1 MMKIKFLS
9 DNQLTTRVGLPI
21 VHLSTLF
28 IKEHHIK
35 SNEVFIKMGKWQKAF
50 QVQENNNLNV
60 QEMMLPKEDFSY
72 NIPEDLPFEVRVE
85 GKSIHLGPVI
95 AFIAKKK
102 NRSLTLKTLNDFQLR
117 LDKYEEIGGLIYIC
131 SAEGVDVNNQTINGY
146 AYNPNARSGKD
157 RWIGG
162 HFPFPDSIFKKIRL
176 PNQLEQSIQKVI
188 GANLFNTNF
197 FNKLQFWQV
206 CALNERIRGFIPLT
220 KTYSSV
226 ATLNEMIDRFDTVY
240 VKPVSGM
247 KGIGIFMITKD
258 KDESLLVV
266 DHYKEKKRFNT
277 VYDVKLYL
285 DEEIGNQRY
294 MIQQGIPT
302 RYKNKNVDFR
312 LYFQK
317 DKSKKW
323 VCQGS
328 LGRVAK
334 EESIVT
340 NLNHISHLS
349 DGEKAIKII
358 FKVNKQTA
366 ATILHSTIL
375 ICTEICEELD
385 RRLGHYGD
393 VALDVII
400 DETHKPWILEVNNLY
415 GVKSLDILQDQETLN
430 KLRTT
435 PFEYAKALAG
445 F

>member
-1 MMKIKFLS
+1 MIRIKFLS
-9 DNQLTTRVGLPI
+9 NNHLTTTVGLPI
-21 VHLSTLF
+21 VHLSTKF
-28 IKEHHIK
+28 INEHHIET
-35 SNEVFIKMGKWQKAF
+35 NEVFIKMGKWQKAF
-50 QVQENNNLNV
+50 QVQENKKLNV
-60 QEMMLPKEDFSY
+60 QEIMLSKEEFSY
-72 NIPEDLPFEVRVE
+72 NIPEDLPFEARVE
-85 GKSIHLGPVI
+85 GNSILLGPVI

-102 NRSLTLKTLNDFQLR
+102 NSSLTLKTLNNFLLR
-117 LDKYEEIGGLIYIC
+117 LNKYNEIGGLIYIC
-131 SAEGVDVNNQTINGY
+131 SAEGVDVTNQTINGY
-146 AYNPNARSGKD
+146 AYNPNARTGTD
-157 RWIGG
+157 CWIGG

-176 PNQLEQSIQKVI
+176 PNQLELSLQQVI
-188 GANLFNTNF
+188 GDNLFNTNF

-206 CALNERIRGFIPLT
+206 CASNERIRGFIPLT

-226 ATLNEMIDRFDTVY
+226 ATLNEMITRFDTVY

-247 KGIGIFMITKD
+247 KGIGIFMIAKD
-258 KDESLLVV
+258 KDESLIVAN
-266 DHYKEKKRFNT
+266 HYNEKKRFNS
-277 VYDVKLYL
+277 VFNVKLYL
-285 DEEIGNQRY
+285 DKEIGNQRY

-323 VCQGS
+323 ICQGS

-349 DGEKAIKII
+349 DGEKAIKIV
-358 FKVNKQTA
+358 FNVNKQTA
-366 ATILHSTIL
+366 STILHSTIL

-385 RRLGHYGD
+385 KRLGHYGD

-400 DETHKPWILEVNNLY
+400 DETYKPWVLEVNNLY
-415 GVKSLDILQDQETLN
+415 GVKSLDILQDKETLN

-435 PFEYAKALAG
+435 PLEYAKTLAG